1 MDAKEVF
8 LDYAEM
14 DTRAKGPTQVDSRYI
29 SEDVPQGLVMLE
41 ALGKSLDVA
50 TPIVSSLIEIASAA
64 LGRDLRAE
72 GRTPEKLGEENIQKI
87 LMDC

>member
-1 MDAKEVF
+1 MKA
-8 LDYAEM
+8 
-14 DTRAKGPTQVDSRYI
+14 RYI

>member
-1 MDAKEVF
+1 M
-8 LDYAEM
+8 
-14 DTRAKGPTQVDSRYI
+14 
-29 SEDVPQGLVMLE
+29 
-41 ALGKSLDVA
+41 
-50 TPIVSSLIEIASAA
+50 SSLIEIASAA